1 MESLMRK
8 RSIVRLSVVLAALAL
23 PGLAGA
29 QDSPAGRWQT
39 IDESGKP
46 KSIVEIRQAGDGTY
60 TGRIVELLN
69 PSRPNPTCDKC
80 SDDRKDRPITGME
93 IIRGMRAERGGGYG
107 GGTILN
113 PEEGKVYRSKMK
125 LVEGGSKLEVAGC
138 IAFFC
143 RTQVWLRE

>member
-1 MESLMRK
+1 MHASFA
-8 RSIVRLSVVLAALAL
+8 VRISGILSGLLLCASVHAA
-23 PGLAGA
+23 
-29 QDSPAGRWQT
+29 DPAGRWQT

-46 KSIVEIRQAGDGTY
+46 KSIIEIQQGSDGTY

-93 IIRGMRAERGGGYG
+93 IIRGMRAERGDGFS

-125 LVEGGSKLEVAGC
+125 LVDGGSKLEVAGC
-138 IAFFC
+138 IAFLC
-143 RTQVWLRE
+143 RTQVWVRQ

>member
-1 MESLMRK
+1 MRRSLIAILGSSFM
-8 RSIVRLSVVLAALAL
+8 LLTGL
-23 PGLAGA
+23 PVFAS
-29 QDSPAGRWQT
+29 DPSGRWKT

-46 KSIVEIRQAGDGTY
+46 KSIVEIRQGTDGAY
-60 TGRIVELLN
+60 SGRVVELLN

-80 SDDRKDRPITGME
+80 SDDRKDQPIIGME